1 MANGEIVLRFH
12 LNQRRRSARMPPLH
26 LFPVIAALLVAP
38 SITSA
43 GELIGRYGYAGEWAL
58 ATKLDNETSQ
68 AQASAMTRQLQ
79 LKHLAMCGPGEVSEK
94 TGTISFQR
102 FGRRY
107 VATLT
112 IAGETC
118 SVAGVLSEDSVAFAD
133 CGKAGQIPLRL
144 WLR

>member
-1 MANGEIVLRFH
+1 
-12 LNQRRRSARMPPLH
+12 MPIRQFL
-26 LFPVIAALLVAP
+26 LISALLSVP
-38 SITSA
+38 SVGSA
-43 GELIGRYGYAGEWAL
+43 GELVGRYGYAGEWAL
-58 ATKLDNETSQ
+58 TVKLPDERPKLR
-68 AQASAMTRQLQ
+68 ASATAGQLH

-107 VATLT
+107 AASLT
-112 IAGETC
+112 IADKTC
-118 SVAGVLSEDSVAFAD
+118 SVAGMLSEDSVAFAD